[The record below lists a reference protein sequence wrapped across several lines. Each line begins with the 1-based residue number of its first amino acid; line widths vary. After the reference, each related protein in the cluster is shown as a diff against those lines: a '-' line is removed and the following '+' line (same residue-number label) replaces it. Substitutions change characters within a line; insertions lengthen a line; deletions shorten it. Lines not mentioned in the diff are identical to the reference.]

1 MERKI
6 MEDLCSWKNKKS
18 RKPLILQGARQVG
31 KTWIM
36 KEFGKRYYK
45 NVAYINLDENEQMKK
60 SFDVDFDV
68 KRIIED
74 ITIVSGEKIE
84 PEETLIIIDE
94 VQESPKAITAL
105 KYFCENASEYHI
117 IVAGSFLGV
126 AMHKGISYPVG
137 KVNILTMY
145 PLSYYEFLLACGED
159 DLAKYVNKA
168 ENNKNQ
174 VFREKYIRY
183 LKLYYY
189 VGGMPEAVS
198 CYVDDKDIN
207 EVRNIQKEI
216 VSLYE
221 KDFSKH
227 IDNKSELERTRM
239 VWDSIPLQLA
249 KENKKFFFGQI
260 KKGARSAQYEVSIQ
274 WLIDCGLC
282 YKVHMVSKPAMPLKS
297 YKEPQAY
304 KLFMI
309 DVGLL
314 GAMSDLD
321 INSIL
326 GDDELFV
333 EFKGALTE
341 QYVLQQ
347 IISTTE
353 MVPYYYS
360 NTNSRNEIDFLMQIK
375 SDIVPI
381 EVKAEENL
389 KSKSLK
395 AYIDKYDP
403 KYAIRFSMKDYIKQE
418 VIINIPLWNIS
429 AIGEI

>member
-60 SFDVDFDV
+60 SFAVDFDV

>member
-1 MERKI
+1 

-168 ENNKNQ
+168 DNNKNQ

-198 CYVDDKDIN
+198 CYVDDKNIN